1 MADAKDTLAS
11 YLRPFGLDAQDV
23 IDAAWTFVQANPN
36 LASNEALIVDSTR
49 NTTTYKN
56 RFAGNA
62 ARVAKGLPEL
72 SPGAYLQYEEA
83 YRQKLRSSGMPIG
96 FYDTQQDLA
105 RFIGNDTDPDELRE
119 RISLGYKAVKDADP
133 QIVAEMKRLYMV
145 DDASLAAF
153 FIDPE
158 KSKDI
163 VLRQAQAAQIAAEAQ
178 TQAEMRL
185 SAQEAESLAQQ
196 GITSAQARQGFGAI
210 SASRELFDTTMA
222 GEEQITRQE
231 QISGVLGTNA
241 AAAQRIAQRQR
252 KRKAAFEEGGGL
264 AETQQGITGLRTAG
278 Q

>member
-1 MADAKDTLAS
+1 MADARDTLAS

-23 IDAAWTFVQANPN
+23 IDAAWTFVQANPG
-36 LASNEALIVDSTR
+36 LAENEALIVDSTR

-62 ARVAKGLPEL
+62 ARVARGLPEL
-72 SPGAYLQYEEA
+72 TPGAYLQYEEA

-96 FYDTQQDLA
+96 FYDSQQDLA
-105 RFIGNDTDPDELRE
+105 RFIGNDTDPDELKQ
-119 RISLGYKAVKDADP
+119 RIDQGYKAVKDADP

-158 KSKDI
+158 KSRDI
-163 VLRQAQAAQIAAEAQ
+163 VLRQAQAAQIAAQAQ

-185 SAQEAESLAQQ
+185 SAQEAEGLAQQ
-196 GITSAQARQGFGAI
+196 GITTAQARQGFGAI
-210 SASRELFDTTMA
+210 STSRELFETTMA
-222 GEEQITRQE
+222 GEEQITREE

-241 AAAQRIAQRQR
+241 NAAQRIAQRQR
-252 KRKAAFEEGGGL
+252 KRKAAFETGGGL
-264 AETQQGITGLRTAG
+264 SETQQGITGLRTAG

>member
-1 MADAKDTLAS
+1 MADAKETLAS

-23 IDAAWTFVQANPN
+23 IDAAWTFVQANPG
-36 LASNEALIVDSTR
+36 LADNQELIVDSTR

-62 ARVAKGLPEL
+62 KRVAAGRSEL
-72 SPGAYLQYEEA
+72 SPAAYLQYEES
-83 YRQKLRSSGMPIG
+83 YRQALKSSGMPIG
-96 FYDTQQDLA
+96 FYDTQQDFA
-105 RFIGNDTDPDELRE
+105 NFIGNDTDGTELKE
-119 RISLGYKAVKDADP
+119 RIMLGYKAVKDSDP
-133 QIVAEMKRLYMV
+133 QILAEMKRLYMV

-185 SAQEAESLAQQ
+185 SAQEAEGLALQ
-196 GITSAQARQGFGAI
+196 GIDPAEARKGFGAI
-210 SASRELFDTTMA
+210 SASRELFNTTMA
-222 GEEQITRQE
+222 GEEEITRQE

-264 AETQQGITGLRTAG
+264 SESQQGVTGLRTAG

>member
-1 MADAKDTLAS
+1 MADARDTLAS

-23 IDAAWTFVQANPN
+23 IDAAWTFVQANPG
-36 LASNEALIVDSTR
+36 LADNEALIVDSTR
-49 NTTTYKN
+49 NTKSYKD

-72 SPGAYLQYEEA
+72 TPGAYLQYEEA

-96 FYDTQQDLA
+96 FYDTQGDLA
-105 RFIGNDTDPDELRE
+105 KFIGNDTDPDEITQ
-119 RISLGYKAVKDADP
+119 RINLGYKAVKDADP
-133 QIVAEMKRLYMV
+133 QIIAEMKRLYMV

-158 KSKDI
+158 KSRDI

-185 SAQEAESLAQQ
+185 SAQEAEGLALQ
-196 GITSAQARQGFGAI
+196 GIDPAEARKGFGAI
-210 SASRELFDTTMA
+210 SASRELFNTTMA
-222 GEEQITRQE
+222 GEEEITRQE

>member
-1 MADAKDTLAS
+1 MADARDTLAG
-11 YLRPFGLDAQDV
+11 YLRPFGLDAQDA
-23 IDAAWTFVQANPN
+23 IDAVWTFVQANPG
-36 LASNEALIVDSTR
+36 LADNEALIVDSTR
-49 NTTTYKN
+49 NTKTYKD

-72 SPGAYLQYEEA
+72 TPGAYLQYEEA

-96 FYDTQQDLA
+96 FYDTQGDLA
-105 RFIGNDTDPDELRE
+105 KFIGNDTDPDEITQ
-119 RISLGYKAVKDADP
+119 RINLGYKAVRDADP
-133 QIVAEMKRLYMV
+133 QIIAEMKRLYMV

-185 SAQEAESLAQQ
+185 SAQEAEGLALQ
-196 GITSAQARQGFGAI
+196 GIDPAEARKGFGAI
-210 SASRELFDTTMA
+210 SASKELLNTTMA
-222 GEEQITRQE
+222 GEEEITREE

-241 AAAQRIAQRQR
+241 NAAQRIAQRQR
-252 KRKAAFEEGGGL
+252 KRKASFEEGGGL
-264 AETQQGITGLRTAG
+264 VETQQGITGLRTAG

>member
-1 MADAKDTLAS
+1 MADARETLAG
-11 YLRPFGLDAQDV
+11 YLRPFGLDAQDA
-23 IDAAWTFVQANPN
+23 IDALWTFAQANPG
-36 LASNEALIVDSTR
+36 LVDNEAILIDSTR
-49 NTTTYKN
+49 NTKTYKD

-72 SPGAYLQYEEA
+72 SPSSYLQYEEA
-83 YRQKLRSSGMPIG
+83 YRQKLRGSGMPIG
-96 FYDTQQDLA
+96 FYDSQQDLA
-105 RFIGNDTDPDELRE
+105 RFIGNDTDPDELKQ
-119 RISLGYKAVKDADP
+119 RIDQGYKAVKDADP

-178 TQAEMRL
+178 TQAQMRL
-185 SAQEAESLAQQ
+185 SAQEAEMLSQQ
-196 GITSAQARQGFGAI
+196 GVQPADARRAFGGL

-222 GEEQITRQE
+222 GEEQITREE

-252 KRKAAFEEGGGL
+252 KRKAVFETGGGL
-264 AETQQGITGLRTAG
+264 SETQQGITGLRTAG

>member
-1 MADAKDTLAS
+1 MADARDTLAS

-23 IDAAWTFVQANPN
+23 IDAAWTFVQANPG
-36 LASNEALIVDSTR
+36 LADNEALIVDSTR
-49 NTTTYKN
+49 NTKSYKD

-72 SPGAYLQYEEA
+72 TPGAYLQYEEA

-96 FYDTQQDLA
+96 FYDTQGDLA
-105 RFIGNDTDPDELRE
+105 KFIGNDTDPDEITQ
-119 RISLGYKAVKDADP
+119 RINLGYKAVKDADP
-133 QIVAEMKRLYMV
+133 QIIAEMKRLYMV

-185 SAQEAESLAQQ
+185 SAQEAEGLAQQ
-196 GITSAQARQGFGAI
+196 GITSTQARQGFGAI
-210 SASRELFDTTMA
+210 SSSRELFDTTLA
-222 GEEQITRQE
+222 GEEQITREE

-241 AAAQRIAQRQR
+241 NAAQRIAQRQR
-252 KRKAAFEEGGGL
+252 KRKASFEEGGGL

>member
-1 MADAKDTLAS
+1 MADARDTLAS

-23 IDAAWTFVQANPN
+23 IDAAWSFVQQNPG
-36 LASNEALIVDSTR
+36 LADNETIIIDSTR
-49 NTTTYKN
+49 NTQTYKN

-72 SPGAYLQYEEA
+72 TPAAYLQYEEA

-96 FYDTQQDLA
+96 FYDSQQDLA
-105 RFIGNDTDPDELRE
+105 RFIGNDTDPDELKQ
-119 RISLGYKAVKDADP
+119 RIDLGYKAVKDADP

-163 VLRQAQAAQIAAEAQ
+163 VLRQAEAAQIAAEAQ
-178 TQAEMRL
+178 KQADMRL
-185 SAQEAESLAQQ
+185 SAQEAEALSLQ
-196 GITSAQARQGFGAI
+196 GITTTQARQGFGSLGTA
-210 SASRELFDTTMA
+210 RELFDTTMP
-222 GEEQITRQE
+222 GEEQITREE

-241 AAAQRIAQRQR
+241 AAAQRIAKRQRQR
-252 KRKAAFEEGGGL
+252 KATFETGGGL
-264 AETQQGITGLRTAG
+264 SETQQGITGLRTAG

>member
-1 MADAKDTLAS
+1 MADALETLAG
-11 YLRPFGLDAQDV
+11 YLRPFNLDAQDV
-23 IDAAWTFVQANPN
+23 IDAAWIFVQKNPG
-36 LASNEALIVDSTR
+36 LADNESLVINSAR
-49 NTTTYKN
+49 NTQTYKN

-62 ARVAKGLPEL
+62 KRVARGLPEL
-72 SPGAYLQYEEA
+72 SPGAYLQYEES
-83 YRQKLRSSGMPIG
+83 YRQALRSSGMPVG
-96 FYDTQQDLA
+96 FYDSEQDFA
-105 RFIGNDTDPDELRE
+105 NFIGNDTDGTELKE
-119 RISLGYKAVKDADP
+119 RIMLGYKAVKDADP

-178 TQAEMRL
+178 TQAQMRL
-185 SAQEAESLAQQ
+185 SAQEAEGLALQ
-196 GITSAQARQGFGAI
+196 GIDPAEARKGFGAI
-210 SASRELFDTTMA
+210 SASRELLDTTMA
-222 GEEQITRQE
+222 GEEEITRQE

-264 AETQQGITGLRTAG
+264 AETQQGVTGLRTAG

>member
-1 MADAKDTLAS
+1 MADARDTLAS

-23 IDAAWTFVQANPN
+23 IDAAWTFVQANPG
-36 LASNEALIVDSTR
+36 LADNQELIVDSTR

-72 SPGAYLQYEEA
+72 TPGAYLQYEEA

-96 FYDTQQDLA
+96 FYDSQQDLA
-105 RFIGNDTDPDELRE
+105 RFIGNDTDPDELKQ
-119 RISLGYKAVKDADP
+119 RIDQGYKAVKDADP

-163 VLRQAQAAQIAAEAQ
+163 VLRQAQAAQIAAQAQ

-185 SAQEAESLAQQ
+185 SAQEAEGLAQQ
-196 GITSAQARQGFGAI
+196 GITSAQARQGFGSL
-210 SASRELFDTTMA
+210 SASRELFETTMA
-222 GEEQITRQE
+222 GEEEITRQE
-231 QISGVLGTNA
+231 QISGALGTNA

-264 AETQQGITGLRTAG
+264 AESQQGITGLRTAG

>member
-1 MADAKDTLAS
+1 MADAKETLAS

-23 IDAAWTFVQANPN
+23 IDAAWTFVQANPG
-36 LASNEALIVDSTR
+36 LADNQELIVDSTR

-62 ARVAKGLPEL
+62 KRVAAGRPEL
-72 SPGAYLQYEEA
+72 SPGAYLQYEES
-83 YRQKLRSSGMPIG
+83 YRQALKSSGMPIG
-96 FYDTQQDLA
+96 FYDTQQDFA
-105 RFIGNDTDPDELRE
+105 NFIGNDTDGTELKE
-119 RISLGYKAVKDADP
+119 RIMLGYKAVKDSDP
-133 QIVAEMKRLYMV
+133 QILAEMKRLYMV

-153 FIDPE
+153 FIDPA

-185 SAQEAESLAQQ
+185 SAQEAESIAQQ
-196 GITSAQARQGFGAI
+196 GIQPADARRAFGGLG
-210 SASRELFDTTMA
+210 ASRELFDTTMA
-222 GEEQITRQE
+222 GEEQITREE
-231 QISGVLGTNA
+231 QIGGALGTNA

-264 AETQQGITGLRTAG
+264 GETQQGVTGLRTVG

>member
-1 MADAKDTLAS
+1 MADARDTLAS

-23 IDAAWTFVQANPN
+23 IDAAWTFVQENPG
-36 LASNEALIVDSTR
+36 LAENEALIVDSAR
-49 NTTTYKN
+49 NTKTYKD

-96 FYDTQQDLA
+96 FYDSQQDFA
-105 RFIGNDTDPDELRE
+105 KFIGNDTDPDELKQ
-119 RISLGYKAVKDADP
+119 RIDQGYKAVKDADP

-178 TQAEMRL
+178 KQAQMRL

-196 GITSAQARQGFGAI
+196 GITSTQARQGFGSLGA
-210 SASRELFDTTMA
+210 ASQLFETTMA
-222 GEEQITRQE
+222 GEEQITREE
-231 QISGVLGTNA
+231 QISGALGTNA
-241 AAAQRIAQRQR
+241 AAAQRIAKRQRQ
-252 KRKAAFEEGGGL
+252 RKAAFETGGGL
-264 AETQQGITGLRTAG
+264 SETQQGVTGLRTAG

>member
-1 MADAKDTLAS
+1 MADALETLAS
-11 YLRPFGLDAQDV
+11 YLRPFGLDAQDA
-23 IDAAWTFVQANPN
+23 IDAAWGFAQRNPGLADNEN
-36 LASNEALIVDSTR
+36 LIINATR

-62 ARVAKGLPEL
+62 KRVAAGRAEL
-72 SPGAYLQYEEA
+72 SPGAYLQYEES
-83 YRQKLRSSGMPIG
+83 YRQALRSSGMPIG
-96 FYDTQQDLA
+96 FYDTEQDFA
-105 RFIGNDTDPDELRE
+105 NFIGNDTDGTELKE
-119 RISLGYKAVKDADP
+119 RIMLGYKAVKDSDP
-133 QIVAEMKRLYMV
+133 QILAEMKRLYMV

-163 VLRQAQAAQIAAEAQ
+163 VLRQAKAAQIAAEAQ

-185 SAQEAESLAQQ
+185 SAQEAEGLALQ
-196 GITSAQARQGFGAI
+196 GIDPAEARKGFGAI
-210 SASRELFDTTMA
+210 SASRELFNTTMA
-222 GEEQITRQE
+222 GEEEITRQE
-231 QISGVLGTNA
+231 QISGALGTNA

-264 AETQQGITGLRTAG
+264 AETQQGVTGLRTAG

>member
-1 MADAKDTLAS
+1 MADAKETLAS

-23 IDAAWTFVQANPN
+23 IDAAWTFVQANPG

-72 SPGAYLQYEEA
+72 TPGAYLQYEES

-96 FYDTQQDLA
+96 FYDTQGDLA
-105 RFIGNDTDPDELRE
+105 KFIGNDTDPDEITQ
-119 RISLGYKAVKDADP
+119 RINLGYKAVRDADP
-133 QIVAEMKRLYMV
+133 QIIAEMKRLYMV

-185 SAQEAESLAQQ
+185 SAQEAEGLALQ
-196 GITSAQARQGFGAI
+196 GIDPAEARKGFGAI
-210 SASRELFDTTMA
+210 SASRELFNTTMA
-222 GEEQITRQE
+222 GEEEITRQE

-264 AETQQGITGLRTAG
+264 SETQQGVTGLRTAG